1 MDRPRIQVDFNETV
15 QSDLVLLSK
24 TDVRT
29 DSEGKEIFLSE
40 GLPVFVYEF
49 NHYADGTKEYLL
61 ADGTAELND
70 PAENGEWSAIV
81 KWCCRIDQQGIRLVT
96 Y

>member
-1 MDRPRIQVDFNETV
+1 MDRSRIQVDFNETV

-24 TDVRT
+24 SDVRT
-29 DSEGKEIFLSE
+29 DSDGKEIFLSE

-49 NHYADGTKEYLL
+49 NHYADDTREYIL

-70 PAENGEWSAIV
+70 PEENGEWSATV
-81 KWCCRIDQQGIRLVT
+81 KWCCRVDQQGIRVIT